1 MTDTPETDN
10 LARGNHVVPTEFAE
24 HLERERDEARDA
36 LSEISLYLSVGMG
49 DKSTT
54 AKQYYERILEGVGM
68 LTQPIM
74 SSLEKAKETIST
86 MEIRHAAVM
95 LHTQGVVDELNQC
108 KEQQDRLLIVIEA
121 ATILIAAKGRH
132 NTMLAYNGLRD
143 ALQSTTLNKP

>member
-1 MTDTPETDN
+1 VTDTPETDN